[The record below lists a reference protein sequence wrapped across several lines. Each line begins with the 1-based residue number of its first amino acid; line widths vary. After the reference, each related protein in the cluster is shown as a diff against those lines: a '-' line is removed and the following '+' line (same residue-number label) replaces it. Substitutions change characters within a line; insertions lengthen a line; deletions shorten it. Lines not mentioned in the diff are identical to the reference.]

1 MKRALA
7 TLTIL
12 ATGVTG
18 ATLALAQQP
27 DAPGAERG
35 VILEIVDSRA
45 LRLPDIERYKV
56 AGVIGENNRGRV
68 EILKPFRDP
77 VKLERLEQV
86 VEGEN
91 ADRERLYVALAAGSG
106 DDDAEIEKVRESYA
120 RLLHDSARPGEWIQ
134 RPDGKWRKKGEEDP
148 EPARPSEE

>member
-1 MKRALA
+1 LRRALA
-7 TLTIL
+7 ILTIL
-12 ATGVTG
+12 AVGASAASVALARQPEDTG
-18 ATLALAQQP
+18 A
-27 DAPGAERG
+27 DRG

-45 LRLPDIERYKV
+45 LRLPDIERYKA

-77 VKLERLEQV
+77 VMLETLERTV
-86 VEGEN
+86 AGEN

-106 DDDAEIEKVRESYA
+106 GGDAEIERVRRSYA
-120 RLLHDSARPGEWIQ
+120 ELLRESARPGDWIQ

-148 EPARPSEE
+148 GADETPD